1 MSSGRATGFSNDDWF
16 ANYGPMPTDLRHIV
30 NVSGYVELPWRFQVA
45 FNVTANSRPPFTA
58 WLEGVDLDGDGTR
71 SDLLPGTTVNA
82 FDRGLD
88 KADLVRLVDAYNQRI
103 AGQPLC
109 RNQAAPCITLPSTYS
124 FFDNFFTQDLRVTRT
139 LALGDRGAR
148 LAVFGEVF
156 NLFNTAN
163 LVQYSGNLLTPAMFG
178 GAGARFTQIFGS
190 GGPRAFQFGARASF

>member
-1 MSSGRATGFSNDDWF
+1 MSSGRATGFSNDDWL

-30 NVSGYVELPWRFQVA
+30 NVSGYVELPWRIQVA
-45 FNVTANSRPPFTA
+45 FNVSANSRPPFTA

-71 SDLLPGTTVNA
+71 SDLLPGTSGNA

-88 KADLVRLVDAYNQRI
+88 ERDLVRLVDDYNQRI

-109 RNQAAPCITLPSTYS
+109 CNQLAPRITLPTTYS
-124 FFDNFFTQDLRVTRT
+124 FFDNFFTQDLRITRT
-139 LALGDRGAR
+139 FTFGRQHAR
-148 LAVFGEVF
+148 LALFGEVF

-163 LVQYSGNLLTPAMFG
+163 LIGYSGNLLAPALFG
-178 GAGARFTQIFGS
+178 QPRDRFTQIFGS